1 MSVTGPGT
9 RLLRHGEQRVGD
21 IGQKA
26 VQVKHV
32 GLHRRGLGF
41 WVHLIGP
48 LLQLG
53 LADLTLEIT
62 KHTAGKPSKTNSEQR
77 VKSLNKG
84 ARASAFAERL

>member
-1 MSVTGPGT
+1 MAAESRRLLTVMSVTGPGT
-9 RLLRHGEQRVGD
+9 GFLCHGEQRVGD

-53 LADLTLEIT
+53 LADLTLGDQQ
-62 KHTAGKPSKTNSEQR
+62 KHTAGNSQTN
-77 VKSLNKG
+77 
-84 ARASAFAERL
+84 